1 LYTLCRPPARAGRTR
16 GDAVRELAGKVA
28 VVTGGGGG
36 IGKALGV
43 RFAQEG
49 MKVVLADN
57 DGDLLDATV
66 DELRGRDFDV
76 TGVVT
81 DVRLLDSVEA
91 LRDATLDAYGAVH
104 VLCNN
109 AGIGSGSQ
117 KPFWEQHVNDW
128 RWSYDVNVFGVV
140 NGINAF
146 VPVMLEQ
153 DVEGHVVNTSS
164 GNGAFVPLLAGTIY
178 ATTKAA
184 VVTITECLW
193 GSLRAIDAKVSAS
206 VMLPS
211 TRTPGLLNT
220 GIWRPG
226 RNRPPEFAHEDA
238 PPQEGRDALSEV
250 ETAMRAAG
258 RELTFAPLEE
268 IADMTVDGIRND
280 EFCFYAGGDP
290 ESARVR
296 ADSIVN
302 KTPPVYM
309 LQGAQFTPQERSR

>member
-1 LYTLCRPPARAGRTR
+1 VK
-16 GDAVRELAGKVA
+16 DFDGKVA

-43 RFAQEG
+43 RFGQAG

-57 DGDLLDATV
+57 DGSLLEETV
-66 DELRGRDFDV
+66 DELRAQDIDT

-81 DVRLLDSVEA
+81 DVRLLESVEA

-104 VLCNN
+104 VVCNN
-109 AGIGSGSQ
+109 AGIGAGSQ
-117 KPFWEQHVNDW
+117 KPFWEQNVNDW
-128 RWSYDVNVFGVV
+128 RWTYDVNVFGVV

-153 DVEGHVVNTSS
+153 DTEGHVVNTSS
-164 GNGAFVPLLAGTIY
+164 GNGAFSPLLSGTIY
-178 ATTKAA
+178 ASTKAA

-211 TRTPGLLNT
+211 TRTPGMLKT

-226 RNRPPEFAHEDA
+226 RNRPPEFAHDEA
-238 PPQEGRDALSEV
+238 PPQEGRDALALV
-250 ETAMRAAG
+250 EEAMKSAG
-258 RELTFAPLEE
+258 RELSFAPLEE
-268 IADMTVDGIRND
+268 IADMTLVGIEND
-280 EFCFYAGGDP
+280 EFWIYA
-290 ESARVR
+290 ESGQSNAPIRLE
-296 ADSIVN
+296 SMMN
-302 KTPPVYM
+302 KTPPDYM
-309 LQGAQFTPQERSR
+309 RQATQFTPRAR

>member
-1 LYTLCRPPARAGRTR
+1 
-16 GDAVRELAGKVA
+16 VRELAGKVA

-43 RFAQEG
+43 RFAQED

-57 DGDLLDATV
+57 DGPLLDGTV
-66 DELRGRDFDV
+66 DELRGQGFDV

-81 DVRLLDSVEA
+81 DVRLLESVEA
-91 LRDATLDAYGAVH
+91 LRDATVDAYGGVH

-146 VPVMLEQ
+146 VPLMLEQ

-164 GNGAFVPLLAGTIY
+164 SNGAFVPLLAGTIY

-193 GSLRAIDAKVSAS
+193 GSLRAIDAKVSTS

-226 RNRPPEFAHEDA
+226 RNRPPEFGHTEA
-238 PPQEGRDALSEV
+238 PPQEGRDALTQV

-258 RELTFAPLEE
+258 RDMVFAPLEE

-280 EFCFYAGGDP
+280 EFWIYQGGEP
-290 ESARVR
+290 EAARVR
-296 ADSIVN
+296 AESIVN
-302 KTPPVYM
+302 RTPPDYM
-309 LQGAQFTPQERSR
+309 RQGAQFTPREETR

>member
-1 LYTLCRPPARAGRTR
+1 M
-16 GDAVRELAGKVA
+16 RELAGKVA

-49 MKVVLADN
+49 MHVVLADN
-57 DGDLLDATV
+57 DGALLDGTMR
-66 DELRGRDFDV
+66 ELRDRDFDV

-81 DVRLLDSVEA
+81 DVRLLESVEA

-153 DVEGHVVNTSS
+153 GTDGHVVNTSS

-226 RNRPPEFAHEDA
+226 RNRPPEFAHAEA
-238 PPQEGRDALSEV
+238 PPQEGRDALTQV
-250 ETAMRAAG
+250 EDAMRAAG
-258 RELTFAPLEE
+258 REMVFAPLAE
-268 IADMTVDGIRND
+268 IAEMTVDGIRND
-280 EFCFYAGGDP
+280 EFWIYQGGEP
-290 ESARVR
+290 EASRVR

-302 KTPPVYM
+302 RTPPDYM
-309 LQGAQFTPQERSR
+309 RQGAQFTPREESR

>member
-1 LYTLCRPPARAGRTR
+1 M
-16 GDAVRELAGKVA
+16 RELAGKVA

-57 DGDLLDATV
+57 DGALLDETV
-66 DELRGRDFDV
+66 EELRDRDFDV

-81 DVRLLDSVEA
+81 DVRMLESVEA
-91 LRDATLDAYGAVH
+91 LRDATLDAYGGVH

-146 VPVMLEQ
+146 VPVMLAQ
-153 DVEGHVVNTSS
+153 DTEGHVVNTSS
-164 GNGAFVPLLAGTIY
+164 SNGAFVPLLAGTIY

-226 RNRPPEFAHEDA
+226 RNRPPEFAHAEA
-238 PPQEGRDALSEV
+238 PPQEGRDALTQV
-250 ETAMRAAG
+250 EDAMRSAG
-258 RELTFAPLEE
+258 REMVFAPLEE
-268 IADMTVDGIRND
+268 IADMTVDGIRDD
-280 EFCFYAGGDP
+280 EFWIYQGGEPDA
-290 ESARVR
+290 ARVR
-296 ADSIVN
+296 AESIVN
-302 KTPPVYM
+302 RTPPDYM
-309 LQGAQFTPQERSR
+309 RHGAQFTPRESE

>member
-1 LYTLCRPPARAGRTR
+1 M
-16 GDAVRELAGKVA
+16 RELAGKVA

-57 DGDLLDATV
+57 DGALLDDTV
-66 DELRGRDFDV
+66 RELRDRDFDV

-81 DVRLLDSVEA
+81 DVRLLESVEA

-153 DVEGHVVNTSS
+153 GTEGHVVNTSS
-164 GNGAFVPLLAGTIY
+164 SNGAFVPLLAGTIY

-193 GSLRAIDAKVSAS
+193 GSLRAIDADVSAS

-226 RNRPPEFAHEDA
+226 RNRPPEFAHDEA
-238 PPQEGRDALSEV
+238 PPQEGRDALV
-250 ETAMRAAG
+250 QVQDAMRAAG
-258 RELTFAPLEE
+258 RDMVFAPLEE

-280 EFCFYAGGDP
+280 EFWIYQGGEPD
-290 ESARVR
+290 SARAR

-302 KTPPVYM
+302 RTPPDYM
-309 LQGAQFTPQERSR
+309 RQGAQFTPKEETR